1 MRARRLIL
9 TGLLLAAAAL
19 GVGLSDRPNPVDPRA
34 PVAVVSAPVDPWVE
48 GEISRAQAEGV
59 RPGNEPRLVR
69 HAPDRSPVAF
79 LYVHGFGASRAE
91 GEAVLDPLAA
101 EMGANTLYML
111 LPGHGTDD
119 PDHHASGTAAAYLS
133 ATAQAFE
140 EARQLGERLV
150 IVGSSTGGLLA
161 TWLAAEHPDE
171 VAALILASPFYAF
184 ARPEA
189 VLLDKRLG
197 ALLVPMVQGP
207 DRYAGWKVNPEGR
220 VQQPGYDQ
228 HWTTHQRTSIMFQLA
243 DLRRALATRETFEKV
258 KAPTL
263 LMYYDKDPEHTDG
276 VVDVGAIRTAFGQLG
291 GPGGGDARSRLVN
304 IEDGNHILMSAHVRT
319 DKERINKEIRS
330 FLAAVLPPAA
340 QP

>member
-34 PVAVVSAPVDPWVE
+34 PVAVVSAPVDSWVE

-59 RPGNEPRLVR
+59 RPGNEPRLAR
-69 HAPDRSPVAF
+69 HAPGRSPVAF

-91 GEAVLDPLAA
+91 GEAVLDPLAE

-119 PDHHASGTAAAYLS
+119 PDHHADATAGEYLS
-133 ATAQAFE
+133 AAAQAFE

-150 IVGSSTGGLLA
+150 VVGSSTGGLLA

-197 ALLVPMVQGP
+197 TLLVPMVQGP
-207 DRYAGWKVNPEGR
+207 DRYAGWTVNPEGR

-276 VVDVGAIRTAFGQLG
+276 VVDVGAIREVFGQLG

-304 IEDGNHILMSAHVRT
+304 IEDGNHILFSAHVRT

-330 FLAAVLPPAA
+330 FLAEVIAPPA